1 MADATQTTRFRFWL
15 WLIRAIGVIVPRR
28 LRADWRQEW
37 EAELRYRELLLAQWD
52 RLDWRGKLELLRRS
66 MAAFWD
72 ALWLQPERW
81 EDEMIQDLRYGARML
96 LKNPGFTVVSAL
108 TLALGI
114 GVNTGLFTLFNAIVL
129 RPLPIKDADRI
140 VRIYREDL
148 EKSSREVNNNEMS
161 LLSGA
166 QSSPNMFSYPEYAA
180 YRDNTQ
186 FFAGLTATA
195 SVDVTLAGA
204 EAEGIRGLLVA
215 GNYFSTLG
223 AEMASGRGFAPE
235 ECQTPGSAPVV
246 VLSHRFWQR
255 RFGSDASIVGKTV
268 TLNRQVFTVI
278 GITDRNFYGAA
289 EQAPDLW
296 APLTMQAQLMLS
308 RDLLPQQVLRWLDVI
323 GRLKPGVSPAQAQA
337 EMAQFAGQLDLAY
350 PGRKTQITVMPGSF
364 LSDPRQRNKA
374 FAVAAQMMTVVGL
387 VLLIACANVAN
398 LSLARAA
405 TRQKEIAV
413 RLALGASRLR
423 LVRQLLTESVLIA
436 ILGGAV
442 ALLFVYLTA
451 SALITTTELNQYP
464 LILNIRPDLRVLV
477 YTLLVSVV
485 AGLMFGL
492 APALQST
499 KPDVA
504 TAIKDEG
511 AAFGQRLAPRSRL
524 RDWLIIA
531 QVTVCLMML
540 ITAGLLVRG
549 LRNAQTFDLGF
560 EMRQTLAIS
569 LDLRQ
574 QGYDQNKAAV
584 FHSQLS
590 ERLESLPGVKSVG
603 VSRLSPLYEHS
614 RGPIIPEGDGQR
626 GFAYSN
632 EVSPNYFEALGI
644 PLLQGRVFSD
654 QEAQDQTPVA
664 LINEALAERY
674 WSGEHPLGKR
684 FKAGKTYQ
692 VIGVVKNVRSLSLA
706 EVDGPYFYKPIDPAN
721 KLGLRYMLRVEGAP
735 RLLVNPV
742 REAVRQLDPQIRV
755 SIKTFA
761 EVLRRELF
769 LARQVVLFAGILGLL
784 ALLLASA
791 GLYGVM
797 SYAVN
802 QRTHEIGIRMALGA
816 RSGDVLRMMI
826 RQGMHLVAAGVALGL
841 AGAAAVSQ
849 LIANMLFGV
858 SALDPLAF
866 AGVSLFL
873 AAVALLAC
881 YLPAR
886 RATKVDP
893 MVALRH
899 D

>member
-1 MADATQTTRFRFWL
+1 MFAKNKQRFPRPHL
-15 WLIRAIGVIVPRR
+15 WLIALIGVIVPRR

-37 EAELRYRELLLAQWD
+37 EAELRYRERLLAEWD
-52 RLDWRGKLELLRRS
+52 KLGWRNKLELLRRS
-66 MAAFWD
+66 ASAFWD

-81 EDEMIQDLRYGARML
+81 EDEMIQDLRYGVRML
-96 LKNPGFTVVSAL
+96 LKHPGFTVVSAL

-129 RPLPIKDADRI
+129 RPLPIKGADRI
-140 VRIYREDL
+140 VKIYRKDL
-148 EKSSREVNNNEMS
+148 EKSPRAMNNDEMS
-161 LLSGA
+161 SPGEA
-166 QSSPNMFSYPEYAA
+166 HSSPSMFSYPEYTA

-186 FFAGLTATA
+186 FLAGLTATA
-195 SVDVTLAGA
+195 SVDITLGGA
-204 EAEGIRGLLVA
+204 EAEGIRGLLVT
-215 GNYFSTLG
+215 GNYFSLLE
-223 AEMASGRGFAPE
+223 AEMAAGRGFAPE
-235 ECQTPGSAPVV
+235 ECQTPGAAPVV
-246 VLSHRFWQR
+246 VLSHRFWRR
-255 RFGSDASIVGKTV
+255 RFGSDVSIVGKTV

-278 GITDRNFYGAA
+278 GVADRSFYGVTD
-289 EQAPDLW
+289 QAPDLW
-296 APLTMQAQLMLS
+296 APLTMQAQLMQS
-308 RDLLPQQVLRWLDVI
+308 RDLLPQQGLRWLGVT
-323 GRLKPGVSPAQAQA
+323 GRLKPGVSLAQAQA
-337 EMAQFAGQLDLAY
+337 EMTQFAGQLDLAY

-364 LSDPRQRNKA
+364 LSDPQQRNKA
-374 FAVAAQMMTVVGL
+374 FAVAAQMMVVVGL

-405 TRQKEIAV
+405 TRKKEIAV

-436 ILGGAV
+436 ILGGA
-442 ALLFVYLTA
+442 ASLLIVYLTV
-451 SALITTTELNQYP
+451 SALITSTELNQNP
-464 LILNIRPDLRVLV
+464 LILNLRPDLRVFV
-477 YTLLVSVV
+477 YTLLVSV
-485 AGLMFGL
+485 ATGLMFGL

-499 KPDVA
+499 KPDL
-504 TAIKDEG
+504 TTELKDEG
-511 AAFGQRLAPRSRL
+511 AAFGQRLSRSRL

-531 QVTVCLMML
+531 QVTVCLVML

-549 LRNAQTFDLGF
+549 LRNAQTFDVGF

-590 ERLESLPGVKSVG
+590 ERLESLPGVKSVTAT
-603 VSRLSPLYEHS
+603 RLSPLFEHS
-614 RGPIIPEGDGQR
+614 IGPLIPEGGGQQ
-626 GFAYSN
+626 GFAYFN
-632 EVSPNYFEALGI
+632 EVSPNYFETLGI
-644 PLLQGRVFSD
+644 PLFQGRVFSD
-654 QEAQDQTPVA
+654 QEAQGQTPVA
-664 LINEALAERY
+664 VINEALAERL
-674 WSGEHPLGKR
+674 WPGQDPIGKR
-684 FKAGKTYQ
+684 FNKGYE

-706 EVDGPYFYKPIDPAN
+706 EVDGPYFYKPIDSAN
-721 KLGLRYMLRVEGAP
+721 KLGLRHLLRVEGAP

-742 REAVRQLDPQIRV
+742 REAVRQLDPQVRA

-769 LARQVVLFAGILGLL
+769 LARQIALFAGIVGLL

-802 QRTHEIGIRMALGA
+802 QRMHEIGVRMALGA

-826 RQGMHLVAAGVALGL
+826 RQGMRLVAIGVALGL

-858 SALDPLAF
+858 SMLDPLAF
-866 AGVSLFL
+866 AGVSLFM
-873 AAVALLAC
+873 AALALLAC

-893 MVALRH
+893 LVALRH